1 MSDNNRPQRAPR
13 RSRPAPR
20 PAEYR
25 NAAVAPV
32 LTLSKE
38 DYVPTAFIE
47 LGVPPSVDFGLAA
60 AGFTTPFAIQTKACL
75 LYTSRCV

>member
-32 LTLSKE
+32 LTLSKD
-38 DYVPTAFIE
+38 DYVPTGFVE
-47 LGVPPSVDFGLAA
+47 LGVPPNVDFGLAA
-60 AGFTTPFAIQTKACL
+60 AGFTTPFAIQTKAIQIG
-75 LYTSRCV
+75 RAHV